1 MEKRNAIRED
11 DRDVIREDQHDG
23 GILTWILDAPGSA
36 VNLLDTAVVR
46 ALAARLDEVEDR
58 REDDSS
64 VVAGIILT
72 SAKESFCA
80 SADLDAMAAATAAD
94 AGAVYDLAVGL
105 ATQFRRLET
114 LGVPVVA
121 ALNGSALGGG
131 LGLAL
136 ATHHRIAVDEPGLR
150 FGLPEVG
157 FGLCPG
163 AGGVLRTVRLLG
175 VERSLDE
182 LLLVGAS
189 CGTQDAIQRGIV
201 DEAVDDAEEL
211 LPAARQWILDHPDAV
226 QPWDA
231 AGYRVPEGRPGL
243 PTGNG
248 DHPLMAVLQFLPAR
262 LRSRLDVLHNPAPR
276 AILATAVEGLQV
288 DLDTAALV
296 EARYHTQ
303 TVIDPV
309 STAMIGLRHADR
321 KAAGPQSM
329 DATTGAVPDAATVVA
344 AEGAPAE
351 ASPADPRREGA
362 GDAAPG
368 SRRADPETVRQMVG
382 DLTDAAAAAARE
394 LVASGMSEVSV
405 GRVAEQA
412 GLSSVLFQ
420 AVAEAARIAV
430 REGQEK
436 GGLPVDGKA
445 QMRRTE
451 PAQRRLLSA
460 IAGAGRRYLAG
471 SDPARAAALN
481 IASVDG
487 AGFPAWTGGIAR
499 WDATG

>member
-1 MEKRNAIRED
+1 MEERNVIREAG
-11 DRDVIREDQHDG
+11 RDVIREDQHDG
-23 GILTWILDAPGSA
+23 GILTWILDSPGSA
-36 VNLLDTAVVR
+36 VNLLDAAFTS
-46 ALAARLDEVEDR
+46 ALAARLDEVEAR
-58 REDDSS
+58 RAEDSLA
-64 VVAGIILT
+64 VTGIILT

-80 SADLDAMAAATAAD
+80 SADLDAMASATAVD
-94 AGAVYDLAVGL
+94 AQDVYDLALGL

-136 ATHHRIAVDEPGLR
+136 ATHHRIAVDEPGIR

-182 LLLVGAS
+182 LLLAGSS
-189 CGTQDAIQRGIV
+189 CGTRDAIQRGIV
-201 DEAVDDAEEL
+201 DEAVDEAGDL
-211 LPAARQWILDHPDAV
+211 LPAARRWILENPDAV

-231 AGYRVPEGRPGL
+231 EGYRVPGGAPGL
-243 PTGNG
+243 PAGVG
-248 DHPLMAVLQFLPAR
+248 DPLLAVLHFLPAR
-262 LRSRLDVLHNPAPR
+262 LRSRPDVLHNPAAR
-276 AILATAVEGLQV
+276 AILAAAVEGLQV
-288 DLDTAALV
+288 DLDTAAAI

-344 AEGAPAE
+344 AEGAPPEAE
-351 ASPADPRREGA
+351 TADPRREGS
-362 GDAAPG
+362 DEAAAS
-368 SRRADPETVRQMVG
+368 SRRADPENVRQLVG
-382 DLTDAAAAAARE
+382 DLTDGAATAARE
-394 LVASGMSEVSV
+394 LVAEGMSEVSV
-405 GRVAEQA
+405 ERAARHA
-412 GLSSVLFQ
+412 GLSSVLYQ
-420 AVAEAARIAV
+420 AV
-430 REGQEK
+430 RESARQAAREGQ
-436 GGLPVDGKA
+436 GDPRAGRRQPPVLG
-445 QMRRTE
+445 TG

-460 IAGAGRRYLAG
+460 IAAAGQRHLAA
-471 SDPARAAALN
+471 SEPTRVAALN

-499 WDATG
+499 WETAR